1 MEFTRDG
8 VRSWV
13 KIINMALNKP
23 TKHTLFRNTRFALNG
38 LVEVALN
45 ERSFRLQLVLF
56 VVASITAWSLPIG
69 YVYHAILFGVLF
81 LPVMAEIINSAI
93 ERTVDLV
100 TFEHHELAKRA
111 KDAGSALVLVSL
123 FATGVIWALTLY
135 GAFCL

>member
-1 MEFTRDG
+1 MRVG
-8 VRSWV
+8 VQLWLQ
-13 KIINMALNKP
+13 KFNMALNKP

-38 LVEVALN
+38 LIEVTLN

-56 VVASITAWSLPIG
+56 AIASIVAWSLPVS
-69 YVYHAILFGVLF
+69 YTYHAVLFGILF

-111 KDAGSALVLVSL
+111 KDAGSALVFVSL

-135 GAFCL
+135 SAFCL